1 MRHSRPGR
9 SAAFAIREGG
19 FTVLTSIEN
28 ILVLLSTLLQEI
40 QRLASAAFDAGR
52 EILALILGT

>member
-1 MRHSRPGR
+1 M
-9 SAAFAIREGG
+9 
-19 FTVLTSIEN
+19 LTSIEN